1 MTYEERR
8 TTVVTGTDPVPA
20 TPTDFEQPPGYV
32 ERRTYVEAPL
42 VPDRIASDRIVSD
55 RSVSVVRPSGSTV
68 AARIVAL
75 IFGLIQLIIGLRIL
89 FLLLNAREGNAL
101 VAGIL
106 DISRPLVAPF
116 EGIFQANA
124 LQAGG
129 SVLDIAAIAALIGWT
144 VLELILLAVMRVRR
158 PGEDV

>member
-8 TTVVTGTDPVPA
+8 TTVVRDTDPVVDPMPVSTYA
-20 TPTDFEQPPGYV
+20 TD
-32 ERRTYVEAPL
+32 ERV
-42 VPDRIASDRIVSD
+42 VASSEVST
-55 RSVSVVRPSGSTV
+55 VRPSGATM
-68 AARIVAL
+68 AARLVAL
-75 IFGLIQLIIGLRIL
+75 AFGIVQLVIGLRIL

-106 DISRPLVAPF
+106 DLSRPLVAPF
-116 EGIFQANA
+116 EGIFQTNA

-129 SVLDIAAIAALIGWT
+129 SVLDIAAVAALVGWT
-144 VLELILLAVMRVRR
+144 IVELIILGLIRVPR

>member
-8 TTVVTGTDPVPA
+8 TRVVSETADPVPGP
-20 TPTDFEQPPGYV
+20 PTNVE
-32 ERRTYVEAPL
+32 ERRGHVAEPRTHVDHP
-42 VPDRIASDRIVSD
+42 VVSD
-55 RSVSVVRPSGSTV
+55 RVVSDSSVSVIRPSGSTM

-75 IFGLIQLIIGLRIL
+75 IFGLIQLVIGLRIL

-101 VAGIL
+101 VAGVL
-106 DISRPLVAPF
+106 DLSRPLVAPF
-116 EGIFQANA
+116 EGIFQTNA

-129 SVLDIAAIAALIGWT
+129 SVLDIAAIVALVGWT
-144 VLELILLAVMRVRR
+144 VLELIILAVMRIPR